1 MNYLDQLITGLLL
14 LTSQLFSG
22 RVISIQ
28 THFLKLN
35 VLVETKSL
43 TYFKILRDAS
53 LNSKDRDVKGSWRHE
68 RRRGGSLRQNGLA
81 AICNVTK
88 ILS

>member
-1 MNYLDQLITGLLL
+1 MIYLSQLNEGLLL
-14 LTSQLFSG
+14 LTSQLFLG

-28 THFLKLN
+28 THFLMLN

-43 TYFKILRDAS
+43 TYLKILRDAS

-68 RRRGGSLRQNGLA
+68 RRRGEACLKMGWQQYA
-81 AICNVTK
+81 M
-88 ILS
+88 